1 MAPFKL
7 KFRMGSS
14 RSTSQEQDNVVDT
27 QTQTQIFLNNYGS
40 NTTIDS
46 DPNTDSLISLN
57 NDQRALLH
65 NSNDT
70 TDGQIGKNIK
80 KYKKFKKQQHFLSL
94 LIIFSFIF
102 YFLYLT
108 NSLII

>member
-70 TDGQIGKNIK
+70 TDGQIGKNEKNIK
-80 KYKKFKKQQHFLSL
+80 NLRNNHTF
-94 LIIFSFIF
+94 
-102 YFLYLT
+102 
-108 NSLII
+108 

>member
-70 TDGQIGKNIK
+70 TDGQIGKNEKNIK
-80 KYKKFKKQQHFLSL
+80 NLRNNNTF
-94 LIIFSFIF
+94 
-102 YFLYLT
+102 
-108 NSLII
+108 